1 MFSDLSKAFG
11 QTGDPAFRKVFFIS
25 TAISLVIFALLWG
38 LAGYGVS
45 FLDGLIAS
53 WAESDGWFTDT
64 LVTVAEAVS
73 WLGVAALSL
82 ILFPSV
88 MLIILPFFLE
98 DIAKAVEAKFYPE
111 LGEGRQPPIG
121 ETILGSISF
130 VGVTILVNIIALPLY
145 ILFLFIPPLNFVLFY
160 LINGYLLG
168 REYFEMVAQRRMVLK
183 DAKVM
188 RKANSGK
195 VLMSGFFLAFLLTV
209 PILNIAM
216 PIWATAF
223 MLHRFE
229 RIRRAVA

>member
-45 FLDGLIAS
+45 FLDGLIAN
-53 WAESDGWFTDT
+53 WAESDGWFTSV

-73 WLGVAALSL
+73 WIGVAFLS
-82 ILFPSV
+82 IMLFPSV
-88 MLIILPFFLE
+88 MLIIIPFFLE
-98 DIAKAVEAKFYPE
+98 DIAKAVETKFYPE
-111 LGEGRQPPIG
+111 LGEGRQPPVG
-121 ETILGSISF
+121 ETILGSIQF
-130 VGVTILVNIIALPLY
+130 VGVTLLVNIIALPLY
-145 ILFLFIPPLNFVLFY
+145 FIPLVNLFAFY

-168 REYFEMVAQRRMVLK
+168 REYFEMVAQRRMVLRE
-183 DAKVM
+183 AKLL
-188 RKANSGK
+188 RKQFGGRVIIA
-195 VLMSGFFLAFLLTV
+195 GFFLAFLLTV

-229 RIRRAVA
+229 RIRRDVA